1 MVIIY
6 ILFTICTV
14 LGLVYGVFLLR
25 KAALAIELQIK
36 FYEKINWRMEP
47 ISMEAEIRNT
57 RNMGKFLIA
66 LTIVTALIMIVEAVY
81 CINM

>member
-1 MVIIY
+1 MVILY

-14 LGLVYGVFLLR
+14 LGLVYGVFLMR
-25 KAALAIELQIK
+25 KAALAIEMQIK

-66 LTIVTALIMIVEAVY
+66 LTIVTVLIMIVEAVY
-81 CINM
+81 CITL